1 MSRFSRGFFS
11 NPNSNNNNNN
21 PNFQVSLKR
30 NSFKPNFSGGVGQNR
45 GGIASNNTSQTTT
58 TTTIASSAA
67 AGAGAGAGGSKQ
79 LPFYGF
85 GIDYE
90 FYKINYSGATSSG
103 NEVSTG
109 MNFPGLAVFD
119 KNTDDSYQYFVTND
133 GVKMYFGKFNQ
144 IGNENVIIIDETN
157 LTNLSYN
164 TPSSLYYEGNG
175 NFIYLDGSPILG
187 SPTFSNVVRINTNG
201 DCGIVCHVDTGTYP
215 ATSLFPY
222 NGEVWGAYTYN
233 FPYSLAGVGKFDLNT
248 GEFTTFNDIILT
260 GVPNL
265 TSWKIWFIPGVTT
278 YNSQIYLNLFVTDK
292 DNSEFLEI
300 ITDFNPDT
308 LVANFVSFVN
318 QGIPCIDITTL

>member
-1 MSRFSRGFFS
+1 MKF
-11 NPNSNNNNNN
+11 NN
-21 PNFQVSLKR
+21 
-30 NSFKPNFSGGVGQNR
+30 FKNLARIKDLPTHEQNR
-45 GGIASNNTSQTTT
+45 QWFLYQSNQMYERSFVA
-58 TTTIASSAA
+58 ASSAA

-85 GIDYE
+85 GVDYE

-109 MNFPGLAVFD
+109 MSSPGLTVFD
-119 KNTDDSYQYFVTND
+119 KNTDDGYQYFVTND

-164 TPSSLYYEGNG
+164 APSSLYYEGNG
-175 NFIYLDGSPILG
+175 NFIYLDGIPILG

-201 DCGIVCHVDTGTYP
+201 DCQIVCHVDIGTYS

-222 NGEVWGAYTYN
+222 NGEVWGAYAYG
-233 FPYSLAGVGKFDLNT
+233 FPFSLAGVGKFDLNT

-260 GVPNL
+260 DVPNL
-265 TSWKIWFIPGVTT
+265 TSWKVWFVAGVTT
-278 YNSQIYLNLFVTDK
+278 YNSQIYLNLFVIDK
-292 DNSEFLEI
+292 DNSEFLEV

-308 LVANFVSFVN
+308 LEAKFVSFVN